1 MEKKMSNKIKVIGT
15 LAILFS
21 VISMVLGLFFFFS
34 NRTFVK
40 NAIRTEGRIMDV
52 KQVRTRDG
60 KTSYKSI
67 FVFTDKN
74 NKQHWID
81 PSIRISSPAYEAGDT
96 VSVLYNPKK
105 PIEAKI
111 ESFIY
116 LWGASAA
123 CGASGVCFLAVGLVL
138 LLVVP
143 KFVKK

>member
-1 MEKKMSNKIKVIGT
+1 MSNKIKVIGT

-21 VISMVLGLFFFFS
+21 AISMVLGLFFFFN
-34 NRTFVK
+34 NRAFVK
-40 NAIRTEGRIMDV
+40 NAIRTEGRIV
-52 KQVRTRDG
+52 EARIVSTRDG
-60 KTSYKSI
+60 KTSHKSI

-74 NKQHWID
+74 NKEHWIV

-111 ESFIY
+111 ESLMY
-116 LWGASAA
+116 LWGASVA
-123 CGASGVCFLAVGLVL
+123 CGVSGVGSLVVGLVL

>member
-1 MEKKMSNKIKVIGT
+1 MKISDKIKVIGT

-21 VISMVLGLFFFFS
+21 VISMVLGLFFFFN

-40 NAIRTEGRIMDV
+40 NAIRTEGRIIN
-52 KQVRTRDG
+52 VRKVSTRDG
-60 KTSYKSI
+60 KTSYGRI
-67 FVFTDKN
+67 FVFTDEN
-74 NKQHWID
+74 NKEHWID
-81 PSIRISSPAYEAGDT
+81 PSMRICSPAYEAGDT

-105 PIEAKI
+105 PKEAKI

>member
-1 MEKKMSNKIKVIGT
+1 
-15 LAILFS
+15 
-21 VISMVLGLFFFFS
+21 MVLGLFFFLS

-40 NAIRTEGRIMDV
+40 NAIRTEGRIIDV

-60 KTSYKSI
+60 KTSHKSI

-74 NKQHWID
+74 NKEHWID

-96 VSVLYNPKK
+96 VSVLYSPKK

-123 CGASGVCFLAVGLVL
+123 CGASGVCFLAGGLVL

>member
-1 MEKKMSNKIKVIGT
+1 MLNKIKVIGT

-21 VISMVLGLFFFFS
+21 VISMVLGLFFFFN

-40 NAIRTEGRIMDV
+40 NAIRTEGRIINV
-52 KQVRTRDG
+52 KKVSTRDG
-60 KTSYKSI
+60 KTSYGWI
-67 FVFTDKN
+67 FVFTDEN
-74 NKQHWID
+74 NKEHWTD
-81 PSIRISSPAYEAGDT
+81 PSIRICSPAYEAGDT

-105 PIEAKI
+105 PKEAKI

>member
-1 MEKKMSNKIKVIGT
+1 MLNKIKVIGT

-21 VISMVLGLFFFFS
+21 VISMVLGLFFFFN
-34 NRTFVK
+34 NRAFVK
-40 NAIRTEGRIMDV
+40 NAIRTEGRIV
-52 KQVRTRDG
+52 EARIVSTRDG

-74 NKQHWID
+74 NKEHWIV
-81 PSIRISSPAYEAGDT
+81 PSIRISSLAHEAGDT

-105 PIEAKI
+105 PKEAKI
-111 ESFIY
+111 ESLMY
-116 LWGASAA
+116 LWGASVA
-123 CGASGVCFLAVGLVL
+123 CGVSGVGSLVVGLVL

>member
-1 MEKKMSNKIKVIGT
+1 MLNKIKVIGT
-15 LAILFS
+15 LAILSS
-21 VISMVLGLFFFFS
+21 VISMVLGLFFFFN

-40 NAIRTEGRIMDV
+40 NTIRTEGRIMDV

-67 FVFTDKN
+67 FIFTDKN